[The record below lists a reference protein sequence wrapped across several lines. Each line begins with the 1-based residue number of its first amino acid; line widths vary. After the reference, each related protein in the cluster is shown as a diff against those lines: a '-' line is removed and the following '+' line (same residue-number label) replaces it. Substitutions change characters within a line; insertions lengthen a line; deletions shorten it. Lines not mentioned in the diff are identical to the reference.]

1 MADNTESE
9 LDPER
14 AFAALLDV
22 AWVNIAA
29 SGWNRYQL
37 YGKGALLASMQMLEG
52 KSHNMDYIT
61 ASPEAP
67 LPEWLETVVSSYDP
81 QTSVVVVFVADEVY
95 RRATR
100 PASAQIVSEQTGI
113 LSGLAYFRVGTRT
126 PTPPECAKSL
136 AH

>member
-9 LDPER
+9 LDLER
-14 AFAALLDV
+14 TFAALLDV
-22 AWVNIAA
+22 VWVNIAA

-37 YGKGALLASMQMLEG
+37 YGRGALLASMQMLEG
-52 KSHNMDYIT
+52 KSHDMDYIT
-61 ASPEAP
+61 ANPEAP
-67 LPEWLETVVSSYDP
+67 LPEWLDEVVSSYDP

-100 PASAQIVSEQTGI
+100 PASAQLVSEQTGI
-113 LSGLAYFRVGTRT
+113 LSGPAYFRVATRA